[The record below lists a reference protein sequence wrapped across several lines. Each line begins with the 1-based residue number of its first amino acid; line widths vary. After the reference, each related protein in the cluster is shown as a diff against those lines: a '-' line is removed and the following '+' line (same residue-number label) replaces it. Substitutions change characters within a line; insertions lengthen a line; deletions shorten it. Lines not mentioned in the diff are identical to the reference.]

1 MDYGQAQNEAV
12 EAYFDREARDRKS
25 QEQRGGNEV
34 NRSMLRIRQGHAP
47 FLPGDHL
54 LRLQNRF
61 ATKSNSSFSER
72 NRVTVPECRRPSF
85 VSPIAKRASSKAW
98 PPS

>member
-34 NRSMLRIRQGHAP
+34 NRSMLRVRQGRAS

-54 LRLQNRF
+54 LRLQNKVREQVSEIKGQKAGQEYMHDF
-61 ATKSNSSFSER
+61 MQSFL
-72 NRVTVPECRRPSF
+72 V
-85 VSPIAKRASSKAW
+85 
-98 PPS
+98 